1 MTQNFSYSVAGKVT
15 GVGSWPGTDP
25 RESARV
31 ILGELGELPHLVE
44 LPARGLGADMIGRAA
59 ALLVDIP
66 LDASTTGY
74 RITRS
79 RGAVAKRAADFVV
92 QDLDALEEAWETA
105 GLGGNRVLK
114 VQSVGPLTL
123 AAQVEFS
130 TGKRILTD
138 RGAVR
143 DFAESLGEGLSRHAA
158 EVTRRT
164 GAHVV
169 VQFDEPSLP
178 AVLAGTLAGRT
189 RLETVAAVPEPE
201 ALAILDSAVEL
212 VGNPVMIHCCAAGL
226 PTDLLRRSRAFAVGF
241 DVDQVDSSALDGIGE
256 LIDAGKELALGLVPS
271 EAPDTVP
278 GWRELAQPAV
288 TLIDRLGFSRTTLRT
303 QIAVTPACGL
313 AGASEQ
319 WSRQALELARDV
331 GSALTE
337 DPESL

>member
-1 MTQNFSYSVAGKVT
+1 MTPHASVGLAGKVT
-15 GVGSWPGTDP
+15 GVGSWPGTNSL
-25 RESARV
+25 ESARV

-44 LPARGLGADMIGRAA
+44 LPDRGLGADMIGRAA

-79 RGAVAKRAADFVV
+79 RGAVTKRAADLLI
-92 QDLDALEEAWETA
+92 QDLDALEEAWEVA
-105 GLGGNRVLK
+105 GFSGDQVLK

-123 AAQVEFS
+123 AAQVEFA

-143 DFAESLGEGLSRHAA
+143 DFSESLGEGLSRHAA

-164 GAHVV
+164 GAQVV

-178 AVLAGTLAGRT
+178 AVLAGTLKGRT
-189 RLETVAAVPEPE
+189 RLETVPAVPEPE
-201 ALAILDSAVEL
+201 ALAILDSAIDAT
-212 VGNPVMIHCCAAGL
+212 GHPVMVHCCASDL
-226 PTDLLRRSRAFAVGF
+226 PADLLRRSSAFAIGF
-241 DVDQVDSSALDGIGE
+241 DASQLTSSGLDGIGE
-256 LIDAGKELALGLVPS
+256 LIDSGKELVLGLVPS
-271 EAPDTVP
+271 LQPETVP

-288 TLIDRLGFSRTTLRT
+288 TLIDRLGFPRTTLRT
-303 QIAVTPACGL
+303 QVAVTPTCGL
-313 AGASEQ
+313 AGTSEQ
-319 WSRQALELARDV
+319 WSREALKLTREV
-331 GSALTE
+331 GAALSE